1 MKKGFTR
8 ATVGSD
14 NLKMV
19 KELAGVQDG
28 LDAYYGLLAVLA
40 DACDLAAAGN
50 DCWCTVGLSRDKGA
64 LLLTVTMGGSKL
76 YASGADLAEVSGA
89 AQELLD

>member
-8 ATVGSD
+8 TTVGSD
-14 NLKMV
+14 NLKTA

-28 LDAYYGLLAVLA
+28 LDAYYGLIAVLA
-40 DACDLAAAGN
+40 DACDLAASGG
-50 DCWCTVGLSRDKGA
+50 DVWCTVGLARDKGA
-64 LLLTVTMGGSKL
+64 LLLTVNMGQSKL
-76 YASGADLAEVSGA
+76 YASGATLDDLAAA